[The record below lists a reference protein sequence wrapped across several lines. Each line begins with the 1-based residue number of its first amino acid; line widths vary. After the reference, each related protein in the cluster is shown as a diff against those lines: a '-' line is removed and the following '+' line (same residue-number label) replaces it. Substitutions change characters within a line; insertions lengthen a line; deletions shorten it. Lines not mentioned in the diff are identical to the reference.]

1 MLFFCLSGLL
11 IWQTGDDAFD
21 QSDEEVLSLN
31 LPRRDTPSED
41 EDEAEAPLTVPKR
54 KNKSDHAPRTVGDNE
69 MSRFKRPDPVSED
82 EGSGSEEE
90 SSEAEEGWGAA
101 YHVSRKEREQGSP
114 VADTRAEQLE
124 IEQEEL
130 DEALRIQRLAKEKL
144 TKEDYGD
151 FDAIAIEQRTLL
163 EEEEVALQSNG
174 ITEIHFDKPVSAP
187 QEVVQPQMTREEAI
201 VHLVATQ
208 PHLLSLLHD
217 FADCAANLPEAEQR
231 HKTLVAVHSKA
242 KEPLHPAIGLSKLHL
257 DLLKAYLAVSAF
269 WLKLVAEAGS
279 SELSETV
286 LKRLVGLRE
295 GLQSLE
301 EQGIGMED
309 SDDEGE
315 DGPVSMLELLN
326 EKNMDREELLEFLR
340 SQEEEGEEEEEL
352 DEEDV
357 STEDMSAFGEES
369 EEEVEP
375 EPVSKKRKA
384 TVAPAVEKKKRKTE
398 KEDSNRP
405 SFLQPD
411 YESASRPKK
420 TKASLAQDDFIEAPS
435 LTSHEANDRANNKHT
450 LRFHT
455 SQINQKANRRSAARG
470 ALAGGDEDVPQRSKE
485 AMRRE
490 AQRRE
495 SAKRAKELE
504 ADAASAK
511 KVAESQPEEDD
522 DGYYGLIKKGK
533 KAEKEAQKEE
543 YDQGRLEDRYVSVLP
558 LDALADFSHSAA
570 LQTLQSADGPR
581 SISRAILANKGL
593 TPKRA
598 KANRNPRVKKRLKYE
613 KAKKKVGSMKSI
625 YKADAASAGRS
636 GYGGEKSGIGKK
648 VVKSRKL

>member
-1 MLFFCLSGLL
+1 
-11 IWQTGDDAFD
+11 
-21 QSDEEVLSLN
+21 
-31 LPRRDTPSED
+31 
-41 EDEAEAPLTVPKR
+41 
-54 KNKSDHAPRTVGDNE
+54 
-69 MSRFKRPDPVSED
+69 MSRFKRPDPVSESD
-82 EGSGSEEE
+82 SEQEE
-90 SSEAEEGWGAA
+90 SDSEPEEGWGAA

-124 IEQEEL
+124 LEQEEL
-130 DEALRIQRLAKEKL
+130 YEARRIQRLAREKL
-144 TKEDYGD
+144 VREDFGD
-151 FDAIAIEQRTLL
+151 FDAVATEQRSFI
-163 EEEEVALQSNG
+163 EEEEEAAKSNG
-174 ITEIHFDKPVSAP
+174 ITEIHFDKPVPTA
-187 QEVVQPQMTREEAI
+187 QTEIEKPQMTREEAI

-231 HKTLVAVHSKA
+231 HKTLVAVHNKA
-242 KEPLHPAIGLSKLHL
+242 QEPLHPAIGLSKLHL
-257 DLLKAYLAVSAF
+257 DLSKAYLSVSAF
-269 WLKLVAEAGS
+269 WLKLVAEGGS
-279 SELSETV
+279 AELAETV

-301 EQGIGMED
+301 EQGIGMEE
-309 SDDEGE
+309 DEEDE
-315 DGPVSMLELLN
+315 DGPISMLELLN
-326 EKNMDREELLEFLR
+326 DKNMDREELLEFLQ
-340 SQEEEGEEEEEL
+340 SQEDDEDEEELEL
-352 DEEDV
+352 DEEDA
-357 STEDMSAFGEES
+357 STEDMSAFGEEEDEQELS
-369 EEEVEP
+369 EAEIEP

-384 TVAPAVEKKKRKTE
+384 TSAPVIEKKKRKTE
-398 KEDSNRP
+398 KEESSRP

-411 YESASRPKK
+411 YESAAKPKK
-420 TKASLAQDDFIEAPS
+420 SNKATLATDDFIEAPS
-435 LTSHEANDRANNKHT
+435 LTSHEANDRAAKKHT

-485 AMRRE
+485 ALRRE

-511 KVAESQPEEDD
+511 KVAESAGPDEGE

-533 KAEKEAQKEE
+533 KVEKDLQKEE
-543 YDQGRLEDRYVSVLP
+543 YDHGRLEDRYVSESSLEYD
-558 LDALADFSHSAA
+558 LMKLYSAT

-581 SISRAILANKGL
+581 SVSRAILANKGL

-613 KAKKKVGSMKSI
+613 KAKKKVSSMKSI
-625 YKADAASAGRS
+625 YKADTASAGRS
-636 GYGGEKSGIGKK
+636 GYSGEKSGIANK